1 VLTTTATKKGKK
13 NLGKRNQVRAT
24 TPPTGTTAL
33 QLMDATVAT
42 VLLDN
47 PPLKEAKKKTKLE

>member
-1 VLTTTATKKGKK
+1 
-13 NLGKRNQVRAT
+13 
-24 TPPTGTTAL
+24 
-33 QLMDATVAT
+33 MDATVAT